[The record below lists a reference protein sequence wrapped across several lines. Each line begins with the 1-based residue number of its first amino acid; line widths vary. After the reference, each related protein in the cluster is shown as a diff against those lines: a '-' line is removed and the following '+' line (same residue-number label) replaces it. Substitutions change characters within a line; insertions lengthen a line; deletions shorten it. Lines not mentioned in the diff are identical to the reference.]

1 MSRFAGVI
9 VAGACALLGACSS
22 SLQGK
27 AIRGDYSGVEVVSD
41 SDPRLAER
49 GLSGV
54 SVHVQL
60 DPTKLKRET
69 LGRAVSASDGSF
81 SIPVDQFGAGVLEYD
96 IGVYA
101 RRRGCEPAEAF
112 FRLPGSGKRLLVIMT
127 EGEDKDT
134 TEQPSS
140 LRDEFNLKSFENR

>member
-1 MSRFAGVI
+1 MNRFAGLI
-9 VAGACALLGACSS
+9 LAGACATLAGCSS
-22 SLQGK
+22 ALHGK
-27 AIRGDYSGVEVVSD
+27 AVRGDYSGVEIVSD
-41 SDPRLAER
+41 SDPRLSEH

-54 SVHVQL
+54 SIHVQL

-101 RRRGCEPAEAF
+101 RRRGCEPAEGF
-112 FRLPGSGKRLLVIMT
+112 FRLPGSGKRLLIIMT

-140 LRDEFNLKSFENR
+140 IRDEFNLKGLGDR